1 MHLHLSFRWSFTHK
15 HEVCGSVLR
24 FARALRPPAT
34 SCSMVGRAQ
43 EIPNCYE
50 QCSMQQIIALV
61 LRFTVADY
69 ELSLTFSVL
78 ISASN
83 VRLWWTLE
91 VSELPCACV
100 RDCVMDFIRS
110 PSFDDFITECSKC
123 SYSYNGIQLLPK
135 RELLEDLF
143 TNLITILS
151 YTDIKWS
158 YIALQQTKRFQHC
171 DLIGNFKQTKV
182 YTLLSF

>member
-1 MHLHLSFRWSFTHK
+1 MHLHLFFRWSFTHK
-15 HEVCGSVLR
+15 HDEVCGSVLT
-24 FARALRPPAT
+24 FARALRPPAA

-43 EIPNCYE
+43 EIPNCYAQYAANYRPGASLHSCWLRTLSYL
-50 QCSMQQIIALV
+50 QCPDICKQRAIVVNAGSEWTALCMC
-61 LRFTVADY
+61 T
-69 ELSLTFSVL
+69 
-78 ISASN
+78 
-83 VRLWWTLE
+83 RL
-91 VSELPCACV
+91 CHG
-100 RDCVMDFIRS
+100 FYGS
-110 PSFDDFITECSKC
+110 PSFDGFITECSKC

-135 RELLEDLF
+135 RELPEDLF

-171 DLIGNFKQTKV
+171 DLIGNFKQTMV